1 MRKRIVY
8 LSSIVLSLFV
18 GAAIMYGLFY
28 FFPNT
33 IVEKVSENKVTVTDE
48 GISDGVDNI
57 YDAVVVVESLV
68 RNSVI
73 SIGTGFVYKTDGN
86 NAYVMTNHH
95 VIEDAESV
103 QLTFTNG
110 DVVSA
115 DIVGSDEYADI
126 AVLKIDKKYV
136 LKVATLGNS
145 EDMELGDTV
154 FTIGTPL
161 SKDYAGTVTRGI
173 ISGKNRMVSVSISG
187 YSSDWIMNVMQTDA
201 AINPG
206 NSGGPLCDVNGS
218 VVGINSLKVVED
230 EIEGLGFSIPIED
243 AIDIASH
250 IESGTKIIRPYF
262 GISMLD
268 LSASYDLMLAG
279 IRIDGKVENGV
290 VVYQVEESSPAS
302 LSGLSTGDIIT
313 EIDGNEIENIAEFRY
328 NLYKYE
334 PGETV
339 EVKFYRDG
347 KYNVVNVKLDES
359 E

>member
-1 MRKRIVY
+1 MRKKIVY

-18 GAAIMYGLFY
+18 GAGFMYGVFY
-28 FFPNT
+28 FFPNI
-33 IVEKVSENKVTVTDE
+33 IVEKVTENKVMVTDE
-48 GISDGVDNI
+48 GISAGVNNV
-57 YDAVVVVESLV
+57 YNAVVVVESLV

-73 SIGTGFVYKTDGN
+73 SIGTGFVYKTDGD

-95 VIEDAESV
+95 VILDAESV

-110 DVVSA
+110 DVITA

-126 AVLKIDKKYV
+126 AVLKVDRKYI
-136 LKVATLGNS
+136 LKVATLGSS

-173 ISGKNRMVSVSISG
+173 ISGKDRMVSVSISG

-206 NSGGPLCDVNGS
+206 NSGGPLCDVSGS
-218 VVGINSLKVVED
+218 VIGINSLKVVED

-250 IESGTKIIRPYF
+250 IESGAKIIRPYF

-279 IRIDGKVENGV
+279 IRVDGNVENGV
-290 VVYQVEESSPAS
+290 VVYQVEKDSPAS
-302 LSGLSTGDIIT
+302 LAGLSTGDIII
-313 EIDGNEIENIAEFRY
+313 EIDGNETGNIAEFRY

-339 EVKFYRDG
+339 EVMYYRDG
-347 KYNVVNVKLDES
+347 KYNTVDVKLDKNK
-359 E
+359 

>member
-1 MRKRIVY
+1 
-8 LSSIVLSLFV
+8 
-18 GAAIMYGLFY
+18 MYGVFY

-48 GISDGVDNI
+48 GISDGVNNV
-57 YDAVVVVESLV
+57 YDAVVVVESV
-68 RNSVI
+68 VKDSVI
-73 SIGTGFVYKTDGN
+73 SIGTGFVYKIVGN
-86 NAYVMTNHH
+86 DAYVMTNHH
-95 VIEDAESV
+95 VIENAERA

-110 DVVSA
+110 ENVFA
-115 DIVGSDEYADI
+115 DIIGSDAYADI
-126 AVLKIDKKYV
+126 AVLKVDKKYV
-136 LKVATLGNS
+136 LKVANLGNS
-145 EDMELGDTV
+145 ENMALGDTV

-173 ISGKNRMVSVSISG
+173 ISGKNRMVSVSVSG
-187 YSSDWIMNVMQTDA
+187 QTTDWIMNVMQTDA

-218 VVGINSLKVVED
+218 VIGINSLKVVED

-243 AIDIASH
+243 AVNIASH
-250 IESGTKIIRPYF
+250 IENGTEIVRPYF

-279 IRIDGKVENGV
+279 IRIDGNVENGV
-290 VVYQVEESSPAS
+290 VVYQVENGSPAVNA
-302 LSGLSTGDIIT
+302 GLMRGDIIT
-313 EIDGNEIENIAEFRY
+313 EIDGSKINNIAEFRY

-334 PGETV
+334 PNDNV
-339 EVKFYRDG
+339 EVKYYRDG
-347 KYNVVNVKLDES
+347 KYYTTNVKLDKS

>member
-1 MRKRIVY
+1 
-8 LSSIVLSLFV
+8 
-18 GAAIMYGLFY
+18 MYGVFY

-48 GISDGVDNI
+48 GISDGVNNV
-57 YDAVVVVESLV
+57 YDAVVVVESV
-68 RNSVI
+68 VKDSVI
-73 SIGTGFVYKTDGN
+73 SIGTGFVYKIVGN

-95 VIEDAESV
+95 VIENAERA

-110 DVVSA
+110 ENVFA
-115 DIVGSDEYADI
+115 DIIGSDAYADI
-126 AVLKIDKKYV
+126 AVLKVDKKFV
-136 LKVATLGNS
+136 LKVANLGNS
-145 EDMELGDTV
+145 ENMALGDTV

-173 ISGKNRMVSVSISG
+173 ISGKNRMVSVSVSG
-187 YSSDWIMNVMQTDA
+187 QTTDWIMNVMQTDA

-206 NSGGPLCDVNGS
+206 NSGGPLCDVNGN
-218 VVGINSLKVVED
+218 VIGINSLKVVED

-243 AIDIASH
+243 AVNIASH
-250 IESGTKIIRPYF
+250 IENGTEIVRPYF

-279 IRIDGKVENGV
+279 IRIDGNVENGV
-290 VVYQVEESSPAS
+290 VVYQVENGSPAVNA
-302 LSGLSTGDIIT
+302 GLMRGDIIT
-313 EIDGNEIENIAEFRY
+313 EIDGSKINNIAEFRY

-334 PGETV
+334 PNDNV
-339 EVKFYRDG
+339 EVKYYRDG
-347 KYNVVNVKLDES
+347 KYYTTNVKLDKS

>member
-8 LSSIVLSLFV
+8 LFTIILSLFV
-18 GAAIMYGLFY
+18 GACLMYGVFY

-48 GISDGVDNI
+48 GISAGVDNV
-57 YDAVVVVESLV
+57 YDSVVVVESLV

-86 NAYVMTNHH
+86 DAYVMTNHH

-110 DVVSA
+110 DVVTA
-115 DIVGSDEYADI
+115 ELIGSDEYADI
-126 AVLKIDKKYV
+126 AVLKIDNKYV
-136 LKVATLGNS
+136 LKVATLGSS

-161 SKDYAGTVTRGI
+161 SKDYSGTVTRGI
-173 ISGKNRMVSVSISG
+173 ISGKNRLVSVSISG

-206 NSGGPLCDVNGS
+206 NSGGPLCDVNGN
-218 VVGINSLKVVED
+218 VIGINSLKVVED

-243 AIDIASH
+243 AMDIASH

-279 IRIDGKVENGV
+279 IRIDGNVDEGV
-290 VVYQVEESSPAS
+290 VVYQVEDGSPAS
-302 LSGLSTGDIIT
+302 ISGLSTGDII
-313 EIDGNEIENIAEFRY
+313 IKVGGIEVGNIAEFRY

-334 PGETV
+334 PGEVV
-339 EVKFYRDG
+339 EVEYYRDG
-347 KYNVVNVKLDES
+347 EYKTTEVKLEKN

>member
-1 MRKRIVY
+1 
-8 LSSIVLSLFV
+8 
-18 GAAIMYGLFY
+18 MYGVFY

-48 GISDGVDNI
+48 GISDGVNNV
-57 YDAVVVVESLV
+57 YDAVVVVESV
-68 RNSVI
+68 VKDSVI
-73 SIGTGFVYKTDGN
+73 SIGTGFVYKIVGN
-86 NAYVMTNHH
+86 DAYVMTNHH
-95 VIEDAESV
+95 VIENAERA

-110 DVVSA
+110 ENVFA
-115 DIVGSDEYADI
+115 DIIGSDAYADI
-126 AVLKIDKKYV
+126 AVLKVDKKYV
-136 LKVATLGNS
+136 LKVANLGNS
-145 EDMELGDTV
+145 ENMALGDTV

-173 ISGKNRMVSVSISG
+173 ISGKNRMVSVSVSG
-187 YSSDWIMNVMQTDA
+187 QTTDWIMNVMQTDA

-218 VVGINSLKVVED
+218 VIGINSLKVVED

-243 AIDIASH
+243 AVNIASH
-250 IESGTKIIRPYF
+250 IENGTEIVRPYF

-279 IRIDGKVENGV
+279 IRIDGNVENGV
-290 VVYQVEESSPAS
+290 VVYQVENGGPAVNA
-302 LSGLSTGDIIT
+302 GLMRGDIIT
-313 EIDGNEIENIAEFRY
+313 EIDGSKINNIAEFRY

-334 PGETV
+334 PNDNV
-339 EVKFYRDG
+339 EVKYYRDG
-347 KYNVVNVKLDES
+347 KYYTTNVKLDKS